1 MPEDDELGRDMK
13 RQLSSLLGVLQA
25 SGGSLLPTSADEL
38 LQSIVEAAARI
49 FGAAAA
55 SIALVLEEEQAL
67 EFKVAYGS
75 GDEVVVGQRIP
86 LDAGI
91 AGYVAMTG
99 QPIAISDV
107 RRDPR
112 FEQDFAESTGYV
124 PDSILAMPL
133 VWEGR
138 VIGVMEVL
146 DKVDA
151 PSFGM
156 QDIELMGIF
165 AQQAAIAIR
174 QSQVH
179 EALDAALLAG
189 LSEIAS
195 GSGSLEIGELL
206 EAMAAHPIV
215 DPTMRELAQ
224 IGALLAGFS
233 QAGEAER
240 ELCIQVLSAFR
251 DYVRSQHFGA

>member
-1 MPEDDELGRDMK
+1 MPEGDELGSGIRQ
-13 RQLSSLLGVLQA
+13 QLSSLIDVLQA
-25 SGGSLLPTSADEL
+25 TGASLLPTSSDEL
-38 LQSIVEAAARI
+38 LASIVEAAARI

-55 SIALVLEEEQAL
+55 SIALVLDEEQAL

-75 GDEVVVGQRIP
+75 GNEEVVGQRIP

-124 PDSILAMPL
+124 PDSILATPL
-133 VWEGR
+133 LWEER

-179 EALDAALLAG
+179 EALQSALLAG
-189 LSEIAS
+189 LTEIAS
-195 GSGSLEIGELL
+195 GSDSLEIGELL
-206 EAMAAHPIV
+206 ETIASQSRQEGAKG
-215 DPTMRELAQ
+215 DLTQ
-224 IGALLAGFS
+224 IAALLAGFS

-240 ELCIQVLSAFR
+240 ALCIRVLSAFR
-251 DYVRSQHFGA
+251 DYIRSQHFGV

>member
-1 MPEDDELGRDMK
+1 MPQDDEPSNWMR
-13 RQLSSLLGVLQA
+13 RQLFSLVDVLQA
-25 SGGSLLPTSADEL
+25 SGASLLPTSSDDL
-38 LQSIVEAAARI
+38 LESIVEAAARI

-67 EFKVAYGS
+67 EFRVAYGS
-75 GDEVVVGQRIP
+75 GNEQVIGRRIP

-107 RRDPR
+107 KRDPR
-112 FEQDFAESTGYV
+112 FEQDFAESTGHV
-124 PDSILAMPL
+124 PDSILATPL
-133 VWEGR
+133 VWEER

-156 QDIELMGIF
+156 QDMEL
-165 AQQAAIAIR
+165 IR

-179 EALDAALLAG
+179 EALDRALQAG

-195 GSGSLEIGELL
+195 GTDSLEIGELL
-206 EAMAAHPIV
+206 DTLAAHPET
-215 DPTMRELAQ
+215 DPATAELAQ

-233 QAGEAER
+233 QAGDAER
-240 ELCIQVLSAFR
+240 ALCIQVLRAFN
-251 DYVRSQHFGA
+251 DYIHSVHFGL

>member
-1 MPEDDELGRDMK
+1 MQADDGLDARV
-13 RQLSSLLGVLQA
+13 RAQLRRLLEVLEA
-25 SGGSLLPTSADEL
+25 SGQGLLPTSSDEL
-38 LQSIVEAAARI
+38 LESIVEAAARI

-55 SIALVLEEEQAL
+55 SIALVLEEEGAL

-75 GDEVVVGQRIP
+75 GNQEVVGQRIP
-86 LDAGI
+86 LDSGI

-112 FEQDFAESTGYV
+112 FEREFAESTGYV
-124 PDSILAMPL
+124 PDSILATPL
-133 VWEGR
+133 LWEGE

-156 QDIELMGIF
+156 ADIELMGIF
-165 AQQAAIAIR
+165 ARQASIAIR

-179 EALDAALLAG
+179 SALDRAMIAG
-189 LSEIAS
+189 MSEIAS
-195 GSGSLEIGELL
+195 ESGGVELGDLFGSIGGG
-206 EAMAAHPIV
+206 PQD
-215 DPTMRELAQ
+215 DPTMSELAEVA
-224 IGALLAGFS
+224 GLLAQFN
-233 QAGEAER
+233 QADEAEKQ
-240 ELCIQVLSAFR
+240 LCIQVLQSFAE
-251 DYVRSQHFGA
+251 YVRSQRFDR

>member
-1 MPEDDELGRDMK
+1 MPQDAEPSRRIR
-13 RQLSSLLGVLQA
+13 RQLSSLVDVVQA
-25 SGGSLLPTSADEL
+25 SGASLLPTSSDQL
-38 LQSIVEAAARI
+38 LASIVEAAARM

-55 SIALVLEEEQAL
+55 SIALVVQEEEVL
-67 EFKVAYGS
+67 EFRVAYGS
-75 GDEVVVGQRIP
+75 GNEEVVGQRIP

-99 QPIAISDV
+99 QPIAVSDV
-107 RRDPR
+107 KRDPR

-124 PDSILAMPL
+124 PDSILATPL
-133 VWEGR
+133 VWEER

-156 QDIELMGIF
+156 QDMELMGIF

-179 EALDAALLAG
+179 EALDRALQAG

-195 GSGSLEIGELL
+195 GADSLDIAELL
-206 EAMAAHPIV
+206 ESLAAHPES
-215 DPTMRELAQ
+215 DPATAELAQ
-224 IGALLAGFS
+224 IGTLLAGLS
-233 QAGEAER
+233 QAGDAER
-240 ELCIQVLSAFR
+240 ALCIQVLSAF
-251 DYVRSQHFGA
+251 DNYIRSIHFGL

>member
-1 MPEDDELGRDMK
+1 MPQDDEPSNWMR
-13 RQLSSLLGVLQA
+13 RQLFSLVDVLQA
-25 SGGSLLPTSADEL
+25 SGASLLPTSSDDL
-38 LQSIVEAAARI
+38 LESIVEAAARI

-67 EFKVAYGS
+67 EFRVAYGS
-75 GDEVVVGQRIP
+75 GNEQVIGRRIP

-107 RRDPR
+107 KRDPR
-112 FEQDFAESTGYV
+112 FEQDFAESTGHV
-124 PDSILAMPL
+124 PDSILATPL
-133 VWEGR
+133 VWEER

-156 QDIELMGIF
+156 QDMELMGIF

-179 EALDAALLAG
+179 EALDRALQAG

-195 GSGSLEIGELL
+195 GTDSLEIGELL
-206 EAMAAHPIV
+206 DTLAAHPET
-215 DPTMRELAQ
+215 DPATAELAQ

-233 QAGEAER
+233 QAGDAER
-240 ELCIQVLSAFR
+240 ALCIQVLRAFN
-251 DYVRSQHFGA
+251 DYIHSVHFGL